1 MVTTEGG
8 KINGKNVR
16 KYLVILSKAN
26 LVYTH
31 IHIIFYIKLNLQNGI
46 NTPRVT
52 EVVEAIFLHSKYF
65 EM

>member
-16 KYLVILSKAN
+16 KYLVILSKAY

-52 EVVEAIFLHSKYF
+52 EVVKAIFLHSKYF